1 MPSASRLIT
10 TISNIGLTQQDL
22 ATVRRL
28 RTINIVTVVAALMSL
43 GYGLLYAAYDWQY
56 FRSEIAFVVVFA
68 PLYMTVFLLTRR
80 GWLDAAMWWAVCLAF
95 VNIGV
100 INWFLGVELY
110 GLSYLIVS
118 PILLAL
124 MTREGD
130 RTTGLLI
137 ALIAAT
143 LVVVVVLLAPAGSV
157 ASLSE
162 TFRLALLSANVFG
175 AILAATGIS
184 LFFRWLIQKAETELV
199 RERKRS
205 DQLLRAILPGQI
217 AEQLK
222 GTSKNW

>member
-1 MPSASRLIT
+1 
-10 TISNIGLTQQDL
+10 
-22 ATVRRL
+22 
-28 RTINIVTVVAALMSL
+28 
-43 GYGLLYAAYDWQY
+43 
-56 FRSEIAFVVVFA
+56 
-68 PLYMTVFLLTRR
+68 
-80 GWLDAAMWWAVCLAF
+80 
-95 VNIGV
+95 
-100 INWFLGVELY
+100 
-110 GLSYLIVS
+110 
-118 PILLAL
+118 